1 MRTIAY
7 YVWRVE
13 MAIRNLLNIFFYI
26 KAPKCEDCKRWWW
39 GSGCELIRNA
49 THNSVCVYFDRKR

>member
-13 MAIRNLLNIFFYI
+13 MAIRNLLNIFFI
-26 KAPKCEDCKRWWW
+26 LKHLNVKIAK
-39 GSGCELIRNA
+39 GGGGA
-49 THNSVCVYFDRKR
+49 